1 MLTPTEC
8 LAKATEARLFASL
21 TTDDAAKAI
30 WAQPEGLWARL
41 AHMGDAQEDLE
52 EKFDSRE
59 PCR

>member
-1 MLTPTEC
+1 M
-8 LAKATEARLFASL
+8 
-21 TTDDAAKAI
+21 TDDMLMWAKDQREV
-30 WAQPEGLWARL
+30 WTRSLKAQSEGLWARL